1 MKIMNMFRIGIPPPQ
16 PLSQED
22 IIIIIIIITGK
33 SNKILGKE

>member
-22 IIIIIIIITGK
+22 IIIIIIITGK